1 MAVANAGVQL
11 STTLMLFAAISGL
24 VVVAAFV
31 ALAVRKRRS
40 RGYERL
46 DNTLDRDE
54 LEF

>member
-1 MAVANAGVQL
+1 
-11 STTLMLFAAISGL
+11 MLFAAISGL

-31 ALAVRKRRS
+31 ALAVRKRRRA